1 MRWRKSMVSIVRVL
15 PYFVIWQYQA
25 ILCRFMLPIQERTHL
40 LQVMKKV
47 LYSSALTALLLVGF
61 GLQSFAQGPGN
72 ASYLQAENLRKQN
85 NCRDAIMK
93 YDEAIRLEPGNYK
106 YYFQRGK
113 CQYTM
118 KDVEMAINSFK
129 ATVQYQPNFT
139 PAYSLL
145 AKIYKTENDFDN
157 AIYYYEQAARYEN
170 NSKRKVQYQLL
181 LVNLLLKEDRVYD
194 AKRHID
200 EARRLD
206 PENPNILYYSAEIDV
221 QDGRWAE
228 AKEAYETALSSE
240 RLASSPPAELAK
252 YYYGLGLCLS
262 NLGDAAGA
270 QRAWAKANFG
280 PYRQLIQQQ
289 MLKTNHVY
297 YYKIAVSYYLNG
309 EYSEAE
315 TYIAKALE
323 LQRNFSSAFV
333 LKGKIAQKQN
343 NIRQAIQYYE
353 QAIENE
359 PNPAKK
365 MKMYSLIANLQL
377 NNNDAYGALS
387 TITDALS
394 VDSRGSASLYYLK
407 AKAEYSSGRHNEAIS
422 TLNRLLEAGVD
433 TKSKARYSFML
444 GMASKKIGDYE
455 AAKEAFRNAMYGPY
469 KPAAKIELTKLEER
483 G

>member
-1 MRWRKSMVSIVRVL
+1 
-15 PYFVIWQYQA
+15 
-25 ILCRFMLPIQERTHL
+25 
-40 LQVMKKV
+40 MKKV
-47 LYSSALTALLLVGF
+47 LYSSALLTLLTLGF
-61 GLQSFAQGPGN
+61 CIQMIAQGPGQ

-85 NCRDAIMK
+85 NCRDAIQK

-118 KDVEMAINSFK
+118 KDIDMAITSFK
-129 ATVQYQPNFT
+129 ATVDYQPNFT

-145 AKIYKTENDFDN
+145 AKIYKTESDFDN
-157 AIYYYEQAARYEN
+157 AIYYYEQAARYESN
-170 NSKRKVQYQLL
+170 TKRKVQYQLL
-181 LVNLLLKEDRVYD
+181 LVNLLLKQDRVYD

-200 EARRLD
+200 EARRID

-228 AKEAYETALSSE
+228 AKQAYETALGSD
-240 RLASSPPAELAK
+240 RLSSSPPAELAK
-252 YYYGLGLCLS
+252 YYYGLGLCMS

-309 EYSEAE
+309 EYSESE
-315 TYIAKALE
+315 TYIAKALD
-323 LQRNFSSAFV
+323 LQRNFSSAFI

-343 NIRQAIQYYE
+343 NVRQAIQFYE
-353 QAIENE
+353 QAIEHE
-359 PNPAKK
+359 ANPAKK
-365 MKMYSLIANLQL
+365 MQMYAMIANLQL
-377 NNNDAYGALS
+377 NNDDSYGALS
-387 TITDALS
+387 TINNAL
-394 VDSRGSASLYYLK
+394 VLDSRGSAKLYYLK
-407 AKAEYSSGRHNEAIS
+407 AKAEYSSGRNNEAIS
-422 TLNRLLEAGVD
+422 TLERLLEAGVD

-444 GMASKKIGDYE
+444 GMAAKKVSDYDK
-455 AAKEAFRNAMYGPY
+455 AKEAFKNAMFGPY
-469 KPAAKIELTKLEER
+469 KPAAMTELTKLEER